1 MVGMV
6 GVLSGPFVVGRSSTN
21 APGVSGISGASVARR
36 GVVERGLRPP
46 ARPRAS
52 ARRSV
57 AGVIVKSQTVKQ
69 SSRSFAKSVEWRKA
83 ASSSSRERE
92 RSGPYRETIRI
103 GARVLSCRISRRIS
117 AASRYNKH
125 EGASTS
131 CARTASISANSCGAT
146 LTPTRISDSDDG
158 DQ

>member
-52 ARRSV
+52 ARRSP
-57 AGVIVKSQTVKQ
+57 GVIVKSQISQ
-69 SSRSFAKSVEWRKA
+69 ESSRSFAGAWNGGCIPLLREKEKGADRTERPSGSGQGYFPVGFRVEFLPLA
-83 ASSSSRERE
+83 ATTSTKVQVRR
-92 RSGPYRETIRI
+92 
-103 GARVLSCRISRRIS
+103 ARVRHPS
-117 AASRYNKH
+117 AQ
-125 EGASTS
+125 
-131 CARTASISANSCGAT
+131 T
-146 LTPTRISDSDDG
+146 LAAPH
-158 DQ
+158 